1 MRACLTFACVVLFAC
16 VGQSQQPSQ
25 QPPAAANSAAA
36 NPAASKSSE
45 STAKDAG
52 PPSSNSPSPNSKLK
66 DMFNA
71 KITAEWEALK
81 RRDKKAYGEFLA
93 DDYQGVEI
101 DGRGERNRLQSMNE
115 VSELNI
121 ANYTIWGLKVTPL
134 GPDATF
140 LIYEVTMQF
149 PPRSVLRYSRV
160 YIGSLWVKR
169 GTEWKELHYQETH
182 VK

>member
-1 MRACLTFACVVLFAC
+1 MRVCLTFAFVVLFAC
-16 VGQSQQPSQ
+16 VGQSQQPSP
-25 QPPAAANSAAA
+25 QPSTGAGSAQT
-36 NPAASKSSE
+36 KSSANQ
-45 STAKDAG
+45 SPDSAAKDAA
-52 PPSSNSPSPNSKLK
+52 SPNSQLPSPLK
-66 DMFNA
+66 DLFDA

-81 RRDKKAYGEFLA
+81 KRDKKAYGEFLA
-93 DDYQGVEI
+93 DDYEGVET
-101 DGRGERNRLQSMNE
+101 DGRGERNKLQAMNE

-121 ANYTIWGLKVTPL
+121 ANYTMWGLKVTPL

-149 PPRSVLRYSRV
+149 PPQSVLRYSRV
-160 YIGSLWVKR
+160 YIGSLWVKQ